1 MAISYVQGESNT
13 AHSATSV
20 SAAFTA
26 ANTAGNLI
34 IVCLGAWNGAS
45 TVGTPV
51 VSDSAGNTYTQ
62 LTTDGKTGAGT
73 SLISVWYALNVK
85 AGSNTVTINGLISG
99 TDLDIT
105 VVEYSG
111 VASVAASSFAVA
123 GATTVSTSV
132 TPSNASDLMLLFG
145 YDQTN
150 AGDTFTFTSSPSESF
165 TQRQSTSNAAGGESS
180 ALADC
185 NGGLPPSA
193 ITVTANI
200 SAGSSH
206 ALYVNAILLSVVANA
221 PSSRRRVICIL
232 C

>member
-85 AGSNTVTINGLISG
+85 AGSNTVTINGLLSG

-105 VVEYSG
+105 IVEYSG
-111 VASVAASSFAVA
+111 ATSVVASSVAVAA
-123 GATTVSTSV
+123 ATTVSTSV
-132 TPSNASDLMLLFG
+132 TPSNTSDLLLLFG

-150 AGDTFTFTSSPSESF
+150 AGDTFTFATSPSESF
-165 TQRQSTSNAAGGESS
+165 TLRQSTSNIAGGESS
-180 ALADC
+180 ALVDC
-185 NGGLPPSA
+185 NGGLPLSA
-193 ITVTANI
+193 ITAAASS
-200 SAGSSH
+200 SASH
-206 ALYVNAILLSVVANA
+206 SNALYLNAILLSMVANTQ
-221 PSSRRRVICIL
+221 SYRRAVVCIM